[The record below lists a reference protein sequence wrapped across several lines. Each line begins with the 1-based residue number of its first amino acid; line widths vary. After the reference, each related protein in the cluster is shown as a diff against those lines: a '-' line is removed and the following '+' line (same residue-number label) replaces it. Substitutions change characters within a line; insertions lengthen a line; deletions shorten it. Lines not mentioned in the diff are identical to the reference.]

1 MTFHGAL
8 TMLEEHIRFYI
19 QTLPGVVV
27 VWAILWNQGA
37 ELLETVCSKLQ
48 TTPFRGRTIV
58 HWCVAFLLP
67 LWLLLQ
73 LILGSIQTPLAPNAD
88 WRRDWDPQ
96 PSDFQDLIGHYE
108 DGSMMRDQSMRAC
121 GRNIQ
126 SLIKKK
132 RPLHTTVYK
141 EGTLHYFQNTFG
153 Y

>member
-1 MTFHGAL
+1 MEAQQRV
-8 TMLEEHIRFYI
+8 ERRVQHII
-19 QTLPGVVV
+19 KNKVGGV
-27 VWAILWNQGA
+27 
-37 ELLETVCSKLQ
+37 
-48 TTPFRGRTIV
+48 RM
-58 HWCVAFLLP
+58 
-67 LWLLLQ
+67 LLQ

-96 PSDFQDLIGHYE
+96 PSDFRDLISHYE

-141 EGTLHYFQNTFG
+141 EGTLHYFQNAFG